1 MQTSPIGWRP
11 SAFSGFGRRDVSRL
25 DRLDPLG
32 YVGLLALPAAA
43 VPSTEEDRAIAAIRA
58 WVSQYNS
65 DEPIFYQDPAPLLQD
80 LGFSRKLGGRASV
93 YHAFFR
99 EMRDLLERE
108 SQRRG
113 LPAPRPAFDVG
124 RLVQDPIDPKD
135 YEGLRDRIQAW
146 GKQVG
151 IPLTVKNGVGSMRGT
166 IQVTLR
172 GTGWGRT
179 EPEKAD
185 LQRVARMLIE
195 EGLAWHHD
203 DPILPAL
210 QVEAIAPLHS
220 LRGYFILMRSL
231 RPLRLASAKPN
242 PAKARRWDGNT
253 AQYVPVALT
262 PGHADLAETQEA
274 RRLAQIA
281 LDHPSVSLG
290 KGNFG
295 VTYLSE
301 GRVVKLPRREN
312 MHGMA
317 WPPAALRQEFI
328 HEAGI
333 ANELRALGHTV
344 VPKTVFIEGLTGA
357 GPFDFALVR
366 EYGHPVD
373 SLALAEWD
381 ELSRVLSAVQDEGY
395 ATRDELLI
403 LRRSDG
409 SLFVGD
415 VGLWKAPA
423 IGASGPVD
431 SMEDD
436 LGTLLSAI
444 FWKINGKAPG
454 VSSWHDLRRRRGQSL
469 MRNKTWLGDRA
480 RAEVAKME
488 EARRAVGLP
497 V

>member
-1 MQTSPIGWRP
+1 M
-11 SAFSGFGRRDVSRL
+11 SRL

-32 YVGLLALPAAA
+32 YVGLVLPAAA

-58 WVSQYNS
+58 WVSQYDAKTS
-65 DEPIFYQDPAPLLQD
+65 PVFYQVPAPLLED
-80 LGFSRKLGGRASV
+80 LGFSRKLGDHPRV
-93 YHAFFR
+93 VHAFFQ
-99 EMRDLLERE
+99 EMRGLLERE
-108 SQRRG
+108 SKRLG
-113 LPAPRPAFDVG
+113 LPAPRSALSGG
-124 RLVQDPIDPKD
+124 RFVQDPIDPKD

-146 GKQVG
+146 SKCVG

-179 EPEKAD
+179 EPEKTY
-185 LQRVARMLIE
+185 LRQVARMLLD
-195 EGLAWHHD
+195 EGLAWHYD
-203 DPILPAL
+203 NPILPAL
-210 QVEAIAPLHS
+210 QVEAVAPLHS

-231 RPLRLASAKPN
+231 RPLRVASAKPN

-262 PGHADLAETQEA
+262 PGHADLPETQEA
-274 RRLAQIA
+274 RRLAQAA

-312 MHGMA
+312 MHGSA
-317 WPPAALRQEFI
+317 WDPAALRAEFI

-344 VPKTVFIEGLTGA
+344 VPETVFVEGLTGA

-366 EYGHPVD
+366 EYGHPID
-373 SLALAEWD
+373 TIALAEWD

-403 LRRSDG
+403 LRRPDG
-409 SLFVGD
+409 SLFIGD

-431 SMEDD
+431 SMDDD
-436 LGTLLSAI
+436 LDTLLSAI
-444 FWKINGKAPG
+444 YWRMMGKYPG
-454 VSSWHDLRRRRGQSL
+454 IWSWHKLQRRRGQSL
-469 MRNKTWLGDRA
+469 MRSRSKIGDRA
-480 RAEVAKME
+480 REEVAKAE
-488 EARRAVGLP
+488 EGRRVVGLP